1 MEETITEYGIE
12 SGAFLK
18 ENGRGGERTSH
29 SLLTLRWKETEH
41 WLPPRR
47 LIERRDGKQ
56 EEIDQDYCF
65 TRVDGRYRYEVSMQQ
80 IINI

>member
-12 SGAFLK
+12 SDAFLK
-18 ENGRGGERTSH
+18 ENGRGGGERTSH

-47 LIERRDGKQ
+47 LIERRDGKRRIFEQ
-56 EEIDQDYCF
+56 SLCRPSELVEGLASTKF
-65 TRVDGRYRYEVSMQQ
+65 
-80 IINI
+80 